1 MNHYALRLFVRSL
14 ITEAKKEDKDP
25 KKTIKKDAKKPE
37 PKKTKK
43 VNGNLVEMKKE
54 LAGLKDK
61 LAKIDDTIKD
71 WESIKS
77 AASSM
82 SYGGEQDIE
91 IGADKQEEILK
102 DCDVTIERLK
112 KEKESIEKEMSSL
125 QENTYS
131 EINKIKE
138 MMGLV
143 APKKK
148 KSAKKM
154 VDEGIGGKNFTY
166 KDVTGKTKFVTA
178 DNLEQAKEKV
188 KKFNSKIDLNTVKEK

>member
-1 MNHYALRLFVRSL
+1 MNHYALRLFVRSI
-14 ITEAKKEDKDP
+14 ITEAKKADKDP
-25 KKTIKKDAKKPE
+25 KKAIKKDAKKPE

-43 VNGNLVEMKKE
+43 VSGNLVEMKKE

-102 DCDVTIERLK
+102 DCDTTIERLK
-112 KEKESIEKEMSSL
+112 KEKESIEKEMASL

-154 VDEGIGGKNFTY
+154 MDEK
-166 KDVTGKTKFVTA
+166 
-178 DNLEQAKEKV
+178 KEEKIN
-188 KKFNSKIDLNTVKEK
+188 KKK

>member
-14 ITEAKKEDKDP
+14 ITEAKDKKAEKEP
-25 KKTIKKDAKKPE
+25 KKAVKKDIKKPE
-37 PKKTKK
+37 PKKAKK
-43 VNGNLVEMKKE
+43 NSGNLVEMKKE

-77 AASSM
+77 AANSM

-102 DCDVTIERLK
+102 DCEATIERLQ

-125 QENTYS
+125 KENTIN
-131 EINKIKE
+131 EMNKIKE
-138 MMGLV
+138 MMGLA

-148 KSAKKM
+148 GAKKM
-154 VDEGIGGKNFTY
+154 MGEEKEE
-166 KDVTGKTKFVTA
+166 KKA
-178 DNLEQAKEKV
+178 DKKV
-188 KKFNSKIDLNTVKEK
+188 K